1 MTAPR
6 YRLSFTTGGLLARE
20 AAVATPIYL
29 QLREWGAVR
38 KALEA
43 DNLLQTRT
51 VASSRR
57 LGRELV
63 QRLAMLRDVEIELLG
78 HSTATE
84 RAHLMWVAACRR
96 YDLIGEFAEEVVR
109 EKFML
114 LNPILTQE
122 DFDRFV
128 RSKTL
133 WHDELSTVADSTLRR
148 LRSNLFLMLREA
160 GLVSDGGYIVPC
172 DLSPRIAGALAIRTP
187 NDIRFFPTTEK
198 NVRRVTE

>member
-1 MTAPR
+1 MALR

-20 AAVATPIYL
+20 AAVAFPIYL
-29 QLREWGAVR
+29 QLREWGTVR
-38 KALEA
+38 QSLEA
-43 DNLLQTRT
+43 ENLLQSRT

-63 QRLAMLRDVEIELLG
+63 QRLSMLRDVEIELLG
-78 HSTATE
+78 DSTATE

-109 EKFML
+109 EKYML
-114 LNPILTQE
+114 LNPSLAQE

-160 GLVSDGGYIVPC
+160 GLVSNDGRIIPC
-172 DLSPRIAGALAIRTP
+172 DLSPRIAGALAIQTP

-198 NVRRVTE
+198 TVRWMPE

>member
-1 MTAPR
+1 M
-6 YRLSFTTGGLLARE
+6 
-20 AAVATPIYL
+20 AAPIYL

-38 KALEA
+38 KTLEA

-63 QRLAMLRDVEIELLG
+63 QRLGMLSDVEIELLG
-78 HSTATE
+78 DSTATE

-96 YDLIGEFAEEVVR
+96 YGIIGEFAEEVVR

-114 LNPILTQE
+114 LNLHLTQE

-133 WHDELSTVADSTLRR
+133 WHDELSTVTDSTLRR

-160 GLVSDGGYIVPC
+160 GLVSDGGHIIQC
-172 DLSPRIAGALAIRTP
+172 DLSLRVADALAIRTP

-198 NVRRVTE
+198 TVRRVME